1 MWPEPSPEQEASQIR
16 TVLTLGGNA
25 AFHNFHNDYSHI
37 LDPNERRRLALSEID
52 KVPFGWYHVRA
63 VTVAGVGFF
72 TDSYDIFAINLAV
85 QMLGMAFWKST
96 GGVIPSNVQIALKAA
111 TSGGTVIGQIGFGWL
126 ADMLGRRKMY
136 GIELCIIIASTLAQS
151 LSSPS
156 TAVTMTGLLVWWRVV
171 MGVGIGGDYPMS
183 SVITSE

>member
-1 MWPEPSPEQEASQIR
+1 MWAEPDAEQELRIIR
-16 TVLTLGGNA
+16 TQGGNA

-37 LDPNERRRLALSEID
+37 QDPNKRRRLALSEID

-63 VTVAGVGFF
+63 VTVAGIGFF

-85 QMLGMAFWKST
+85 QMLGMAFWQDTAGSMP
-96 GGVIPSNVQIALKAA
+96 GSVQTAIKTA
-111 TSGGTVIGQIGFGWL
+111 TSAGTVIGQIGFGWL
-126 ADMLGRRKMY
+126 ADVLGRRKMY
-136 GIELCIIIASTLAQS
+136 GIELTIIIAATLAQS
-151 LSSPS
+151 LASPS
-156 TAVTMTGLLVWWRVV
+156 SAVSMTGLLIFWRVL